1 MKVKI
6 TSEISYQDAKN
17 QALKFIFDNN
27 FEEVDRTSKI
37 DVMSGFN
44 NYIIELT
51 YKDNFESITDVVAQ
65 LQFNI
70 LNNQN

>member
-1 MKVKI
+1 MRIKI

-27 FEEVDRTSKI
+27 FEEVDRRSEI
-37 DVMSGFN
+37 DVRSGFN
-44 NYIIELT
+44 DYIIHLT
-51 YKDNFESITDVVAQ
+51 YKDNFESILDIVAQ
-65 LQFNI
+65 LEFNI